1 MKKAILAT
9 AVAMA
14 ATGAM
19 AWQDSEDGFSHWADA
34 EVFFEIRQLKN
45 HDEDARVD
53 RDDTIKLSDDSGV
66 WAGGQWRMSQ
76 PDGRFVTAVADIGLY
91 ADGDVGMDDAFI
103 AFGQKDDWFLQLGRF
118 RGINLN
124 PLGKDT
130 AYSVAM
136 GTDNRRYTFDTS
148 QLYVYRATESRGRP
162 VNGNGQFRLHK
173 QMGGLSA
180 EVSTQFGETHYTD
193 DTLNDNSIMVR
204 PAVSYSTDDGFMSLA
219 LGGEWEA
226 RKADAEVPG
235 NATNKVSD
243 RYGVAATTTL
253 NFGSMAWTLNGGYQH
268 VDNFRKAYSVNTNV
282 DAGQWGL
289 GFTYAQNNYHN
300 DFKNNVTDYKNPKG
314 YTVYTA
320 YTVPLLGFEN
330 AEVSFGLSY
339 SETQNRVIDDS
350 ARKDEKDRDLV
361 FATSIYYLF

>member
-14 ATGAM
+14 ATSAM

-34 EVFFEIRQLKN
+34 EVFFEIRQLRN
-45 HDEDARVD
+45 HDEDVRVD
-53 RDDTIKLSDDSGV
+53 RDDTIQLSDDSGV
-66 WAGGQWRMSQ
+66 WAGGQWMMSQ

-91 ADGDVGMDDAFI
+91 ADGGVGMDDVFI
-103 AFGQKDDWFLQLGRF
+103 GLGQKDDWFLQMGRF

-180 EVSTQFGETHYTD
+180 EVSTQFGETHYVD
-193 DTLNDNSIMVR
+193 DC
-204 PAVSYSTDDGFMSLA
+204 
-219 LGGEWEA
+219 
-226 RKADAEVPG
+226 
-235 NATNKVSD
+235 
-243 RYGVAATTTL
+243 
-253 NFGSMAWTLNGGYQH
+253 
-268 VDNFRKAYSVNTNV
+268 
-282 DAGQWGL
+282 
-289 GFTYAQNNYHN
+289 
-300 DFKNNVTDYKNPKG
+300 
-314 YTVYTA
+314 
-320 YTVPLLGFEN
+320 
-330 AEVSFGLSY
+330 
-339 SETQNRVIDDS
+339 TQRQ
-350 ARKDEKDRDLV
+350 
-361 FATSIYYLF
+361 